1 MGVFIAGE
9 DKDAVDVTG
18 IRVMGFNPTAI
29 DYIGYVIRQGLGDP
43 NPNIINRRW
52 RDAVKRRFK
61 PPDNWKEKIEAR
73 V

>member
-29 DYIGYVIRQGLGDP
+29 DYIGYVIRQRLGDP
-43 NPNIINRRW
+43 NPNIIGDGV
-52 RDAVKRRFK
+52 DAVKRRFK
-61 PPDNWKEKIEAR
+61 PPENLKEKIEAR